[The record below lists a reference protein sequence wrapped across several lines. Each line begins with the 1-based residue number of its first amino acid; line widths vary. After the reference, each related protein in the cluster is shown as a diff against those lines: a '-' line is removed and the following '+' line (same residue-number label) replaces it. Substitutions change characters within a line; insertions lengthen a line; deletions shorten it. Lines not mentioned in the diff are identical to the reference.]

1 MHQLITK
8 IGKGQRG
15 AKDLSWD
22 EAKQAA
28 RDMIEGNAT
37 PYQTGAFLMA
47 MRIKLEG
54 VTELASFTAATR
66 SYVAPIDA
74 PAGLNVVDVPVYA
87 EKHNTHHVCLPAA
100 IVAASAGAS
109 ILLHGID
116 NPTVSSDLPRVLAQ
130 LGIPVA
136 LQGDDLAAM
145 LQRDGFAYLDLA
157 LYHPPLAKL
166 LALREQLGAQ
176 NLFHQVARLLNP
188 MRAHSQVVGVAHPPY
203 LEKIPEV
210 VNMIGGRR
218 LLVFQGMEGFPELS
232 IAAPT
237 SMRELRD
244 NRVTRLTL
252 KPEDVRLPP
261 GSFQHMAV
269 APQLLQQGSGP
280 TSSPSVHP
288 ERSVSEVEGRQGSGP
303 TSSPSVHPERSVSE
317 VEGRQ
322 DSGPTPSPSV
332 RPERNVSEV
341 EGRQG
346 SGQAPNDV
354 PVREAE
360 MIQRVL
366 QNQVRDRFRDW
377 VVYNAAMLLYAAGR
391 AHSIAEGVPLAQRSL
406 ESGAA
411 AQKLADLASTMD
423 PPSPQP
429 FDKAQDRP
437 SPSGG
442 EGVEQPKVVHA

>member
-109 ILLHGID
+109 ILFHGID
-116 NPTVSSDLPRVLAQ
+116 NPTVSSDLPRVLSQ
-130 LGIPVA
+130 LGIPAA
-136 LQGDDLAAM
+136 LQGDDLAGM
-145 LQRDGFAYLDLA
+145 LQREGFAYLDLA
-157 LYHPPLAKL
+157 LYHPPLARL
-166 LALREQLGAQ
+166 LTLREQLGAQ

-288 ERSVSEVEGRQGSGP
+288 ERSL
-303 TSSPSVHPERSVSE
+303 SE

-332 RPERNVSEV
+332 RPERSVSEV

-429 FDKAQDRP
+429 PDQVRGRL